1 MKTTTF
7 TQPNYRSNYI
17 AMQLQLPMEIEKVI
31 DPKDEVY
38 SFAEAMKGIDL
49 SQYLKKKKHRG
60 NPGYCPTMMFNVMMF
75 AEMEG
80 KNSDLRELEKLCKT
94 DLRYML
100 LSREQTPSH
109 MAFQRFEQNVLKK
122 AMREIFA
129 EIAEHLCDQMG
140 VNREIQYID
149 GTKLEANAY
158 KNSFV
163 YKTRVLHARERLNE
177 RVTEAIIQL
186 NQKYGY
192 AYPYHWNY
200 ASQEIGYIAQ
210 YLMEVMVRE
219 GIPIQY
225 GRGKRKTEW
234 QQDYDEF
241 LGYAMKLREYEENLF
256 LCGIRNSYSKTDPD
270 ATMMNTKYDYYNQT
284 GVSKPCYNLQIGVSD
299 GLVMNAGLY
308 QTPGDT
314 KTFIP
319 FMEQFYQ
326 LHGYYPKWP
335 IADAGYGSYWNYFYC
350 LEKGMN
356 LGMKYNYYAKKE
368 EPKFKK
374 KIYNMINWK
383 ENEKG
388 EKICPQG
395 QVFNQYLYDKRE
407 EEGKY
412 LKLTQVYG
420 CKGCGTCPVR
430 KECTQGKR
438 RTISRNPI
446 LEEFQQKV
454 DENLR
459 SAEGQEMKKQ
469 RSIQAEGT
477 FGVMKQ
483 DRLYTRIKRRGKD
496 NAEMEVLKMLIGFNL
511 RKYHLYRL
519 RKQCQA

>member
-31 DPKDEVY
+31 DPKDELY

-49 SQYLKKKKHRG
+49 SQYLKKRKHRG

-234 QQDYDEF
+234 QQEYDEF
-241 LGYAMKLREYEENLF
+241 LGYAMKL
-256 LCGIRNSYSKTDPD
+256 
-270 ATMMNTKYDYYNQT
+270 
-284 GVSKPCYNLQIGVSD
+284 
-299 GLVMNAGLY
+299 
-308 QTPGDT
+308 
-314 KTFIP
+314 
-319 FMEQFYQ
+319 
-326 LHGYYPKWP
+326 
-335 IADAGYGSYWNYFYC
+335 
-350 LEKGMN
+350 
-356 LGMKYNYYAKKE
+356 
-368 EPKFKK
+368 
-374 KIYNMINWK
+374 
-383 ENEKG
+383 
-388 EKICPQG
+388 
-395 QVFNQYLYDKRE
+395 
-407 EEGKY
+407 
-412 LKLTQVYG
+412 
-420 CKGCGTCPVR
+420 
-430 KECTQGKR
+430 
-438 RTISRNPI
+438 
-446 LEEFQQKV
+446 
-454 DENLR
+454 
-459 SAEGQEMKKQ
+459 
-469 RSIQAEGT
+469 
-477 FGVMKQ
+477 
-483 DRLYTRIKRRGKD
+483 
-496 NAEMEVLKMLIGFNL
+496 
-511 RKYHLYRL
+511 
-519 RKQCQA
+519 